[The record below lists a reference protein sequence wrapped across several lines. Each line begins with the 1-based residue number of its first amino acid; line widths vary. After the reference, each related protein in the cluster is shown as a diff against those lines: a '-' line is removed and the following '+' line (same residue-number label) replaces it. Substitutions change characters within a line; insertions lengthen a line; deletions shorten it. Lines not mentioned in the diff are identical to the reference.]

1 MTAILEPADTQTAA
15 PAPAVRP
22 VAAAPAAPAPKAP
35 APAAAAPAAQ
45 APKAPAPASAPQR
58 RAPRQ
63 HTARLLTDTGVRVLT
78 AVMIGLF
85 TLGVA
90 VQPAPDGPEPS
101 APLYADLL
109 NGVVSVGLL
118 VLLAGGLLAR
128 RWSLTAGLV
137 TGAGLLTLSA
147 LCPASGHHEVAAWW
161 FVQMGVGVAMTAL
174 PAGVLARTQSS
185 R

>member
-15 PAPAVRP
+15 PDTAVRP
-22 VAAAPAAPAPKAP
+22 IAAAPKAP
-35 APAAAAPAAQ
+35 AAQPPKAPAAQ
-45 APKAPAPASAPQR
+45 PPTPAPASAPQR
-58 RAPRQ
+58 REPRQ
-63 HTARLLTDTGVRVLT
+63 HTARLLTDTGVRVFT

-137 TGAGLLTLSA
+137 TGASLLTLSA
-147 LCPASGHHEVAAWW
+147 LCPASGHHAIAAWW

-174 PAGVLARTQSS
+174 PAAVLARTQSS